1 VRILINDFENYR
13 NEYIEIFVSFGYEKN
28 ELIFCQ
34 TFEQTKDFIVNQLEK
49 NKLHIDLIITN
60 DSNNGYSANLLK
72 SSELAFFIRSL
83 TTSFSKKNF
92 RISSIPLILYS
103 KNETKLSED
112 ILGFNRIIQ
121 KNTLGNHQYFINQC
135 ERAIKNWRKS
145 ILEDLDILDI
155 PIESLHNFIFSK
167 YYQIHYSKRILNC
180 PEYHFAHSTSIVS
193 LEFIR
198 CPQSL
203 NYDWLSI
210 KEENIEE
217 ALEKY
222 SETYKRHKKYD
233 RRNNERTILHKFF
246 NENKIILL
254 RDTFVDIQYETNLYE
269 ANGVLSEECDFI
281 LKTDFP
287 EYLNTTFFE
296 VKKEDVKFFS
306 NVNRKRPSLN
316 RKFQDHLDQIWQYK
330 KFSQNESNYNEIE
343 YKLGYRTNHFDYV
356 LLAGRDEEKAEFQEL
371 FQEKMK
377 DHYDGITVMTF
388 EELEDTNVNYLNKFS
403 RLKFY

>member
-1 VRILINDFENYR
+1 
-13 NEYIEIFVSFGYEKN
+13 VSFGYEKN

-60 DSNNGYSANLLK
+60 DSNNGHSTNLLK
-72 SSELAFFIRSL
+72 SSELSFFIRSL

-92 RISSIPLILYS
+92 RISSIPIILYS

-198 CPQSL
+198 CPQPL

-222 SETYKRHKKYD
+222 SEIYKRHKKYD
-233 RRNNERTILHKFF
+233 RRNNERTVLHKFF

-254 RDTFVDIQYETNLYE
+254 RDTFVDLQYETNLYE

-330 KFSQNESNYNEIE
+330 KFSQNESNYKEIE
-343 YKLGYRTNHFDYV
+343 NKLGYRTNHFDYV